1 MPYLHV
7 MAEIPQFVYYLTI
20 TPQNSTPAKNT
31 PEVWEYGIF
40 YGHTFILLLM
50 YVRTIILKILLFVVC
65 AVVFLL
71 RVKCVYVLWIFH
83 NLWQIRTIL
92 NPTVRYGTVQLRMS
106 PILFDVHTVYIRT
119 FVCRLSFEDMK
130 KREII
135 KNKAKILSVVKK
147 SVFEFSLFYFSQ
159 SLHYFS
165 L

>member
-1 MPYLHV
+1 MRIWYFLRSHVHSFTDVPYHNSKNSPVCGLCCGISFTCEMRLCTV
-7 MAEIPQFVYYLTI
+7 NIPQSLINTNYNKPYSTVPYRTVTESNFSQFYLLYI
-20 TPQNSTPAKNT
+20 QST
-31 PEVWEYGIF
+31 
-40 YGHTFILLLM
+40 
-50 YVRTIILKILLFVVC
+50 YV
-65 AVVFLL
+65 
-71 RVKCVYVLWIFH
+71 
-83 NLWQIRTIL
+83 
-92 NPTVRYGTVQLRMS
+92 G
-106 PILFDVHTVYIRT
+106 T